1 MKKNITIDDLARMVK
16 EGFDDT
22 GERIGGVEER
32 IGGVEERI
40 GGVEERIGGVEK
52 MVKDGFAKMN
62 ERFNKIEKI
71 LIADHQQR
79 IERLEEE
86 IKYLKE
92 LFAVK

>member
-22 GERIGGVEER
+22 G
-32 IGGVEERI
+32 ERI